1 MTENVNIPGS
11 VFIISAPSGTG
22 KTSLVN
28 ALLDS
33 DPQLGVSVSHT
44 TRAPRP
50 GEVDGRDY
58 HFVDRAGFHALVD
71 EGAFIEWAGVFGNFY
86 GTSAHAVQDELRQGR
101 DVILEIDWQGARQV
115 RVHMPE
121 AISIFILPP
130 SRESLR
136 ERLAGRG
143 QDSPDTIAQRMAA
156 ARNEASHWA
165 EYDYL
170 LVNDEF
176 GAALADLQAV
186 VRARRLRRVVQGE
199 RHRPLLESLLLEG
212 VSAVN

>member
-1 MTENVNIPGS
+1 MKIPGT

-58 HFVDRAGFHALVD
+58 HFVDRAGFHSLVD

-86 GTSAHAVQDELRQGR
+86 GTSALAVRHELEQGR
-101 DVILEIDWQGARQV
+101 DVILEIDWQGG
-115 RVHMPE
+115 
-121 AISIFILPP
+121 S
-130 SRESLR
+130 
-136 ERLAGRG
+136 GR
-143 QDSPDTIAQRMAA
+143 T
-156 ARNEASHWA
+156 ASFS
-165 EYDYL
+165 DRKS
-170 LVNDEF
+170 VT
-176 GAALADLQAV
+176 
-186 VRARRLRRVVQGE
+186 
-199 RHRPLLESLLLEG
+199 
-212 VSAVN
+212 